1 METADLVLEGGG
13 VKGAGLAG
21 AVGVLGEKYAFG
33 RVAGTSAGAIVASF
47 IAAGLTD
54 ELERIMVETNF
65 ADFLD
70 EGGLLGRLGKLGEG
84 LEVLMHD
91 GIYRGERLHDWIE
104 KTLAKAPRPVRTWGD
119 LHVPGTG
126 PSTPIEQR
134 YRLVVVVSDISRG
147 RMLRLPWDYPTLLG
161 KDPDEQPVADAVRA
175 SASIPFFF
183 RPWHLPVDPSIA
195 DGHDKLVLTD
205 GGMLS
210 NFPVELFDDNDCP
223 TFGVKLSAHLTLP
236 EQGWHDTEG
245 PLSLGKA
252 LISTMMS
259 AHDQL
264 HVDRASVCARTV
276 FVDTTGVNST
286 NFRLSG
292 AEKQHLFANGAAA
305 ATEFLATWDYDAWK
319 RTYAAGPLV
328 PA

>member
-1 METADLVLEGGG
+1 MQTADLVLEGGG

-21 AVGVLGEKYAFG
+21 AVGVLSRDYTFN

-54 ELERIMVETNF
+54 RLEEMMVTTDF
-65 ADFLD
+65 AEFLD
-70 EGGLLGRLGKLGEG
+70 EGGLLRHLDRLGEG
-84 LEVLMHD
+84 LEVLLHE
-91 GIYRGERLHDWIE
+91 GIYRGKQLHRWIE
-104 KTLAKAPRPVRTWGD
+104 QTLATAPTPVHTWGD
-119 LHVPGTG
+119 LRIPGTDEH
-126 PSTPIEQR
+126 TPIEQR

-147 RMLRLPWDYPTLLG
+147 RMVRLPWDYQSLLG
-161 KDPDEQPVADAVRA
+161 KDPDTQPVADAVRA

-183 RPWHLPVDPSIA
+183 QPWRLPLDPA
-195 DGHDKLVLTD
+195 LAEGHKELVLTD

-210 NFPVELFDDNDCP
+210 NFPVELFDDDEYP
-223 TFGVKLSAHLTLP
+223 TFGVKLSARLSIQQ
-236 EQGWHDTEG
+236 QGWHRTND

-252 LISTMMS
+252 LINTMIS

-264 HVDRASVCARTV
+264 YVDQESVVARTI

-286 NFRLSG
+286 NFHLTPADKQGLFEHG
-292 AEKQHLFANGAAA
+292 ASA
-305 ATEFLATWDYDAWK
+305 ATEFLTSWDFEAWK
-319 RTYAAGPLV
+319 HSYPLTPLV

>member
-1 METADLVLEGGG
+1 MQTADLVLEGGG

-21 AVGVLGEKYAFG
+21 AVEVLGRHYTFG

-47 IAAGLTD
+47 IAAGLT
-54 ELERIMVETNF
+54 EQLEKIMVDTNF

-70 EGGLLGRLGKLGEG
+70 EGSVLGHLGKLGEG
-84 LEVLMHD
+84 IEVLLHE
-91 GIYRGERLHDWIE
+91 GIYKGNSLHDWIE
-104 KTLAKAPRPVRTWGD
+104 HTLATAPNPVRTWGD
-119 LHVPGTG
+119 LRIPGTDET
-126 PSTPIEQR
+126 TPIEQR

-147 RMLRLPWDYPTLLG
+147 RMLRLPWDYPNLLG
-161 KDPDEQPVADAVRA
+161 RDPDTEPVADAVRA

-183 RPWHLPVDPSIA
+183 QPWHLPVEPSIA

-210 NFPVELFDDNDCP
+210 NYPIDLFDDNDFP
-223 TFGVKLSAHLTLP
+223 TFGVKLSARLSL
-236 EQGWHDTEG
+236 QQRGWHTTDG
-245 PLSLGKA
+245 VLSLGKA

-264 HVDRASVCARTV
+264 HVDEESVCARSV

-286 NFRLSG
+286 DFHLSEADKHG
-292 AEKQHLFANGAAA
+292 LFEKGAAS
-305 ATEFLATWDYDAWK
+305 ATKFLKTWDFEAWK
-319 RTYAAGPLV
+319 RTYAPAPPV